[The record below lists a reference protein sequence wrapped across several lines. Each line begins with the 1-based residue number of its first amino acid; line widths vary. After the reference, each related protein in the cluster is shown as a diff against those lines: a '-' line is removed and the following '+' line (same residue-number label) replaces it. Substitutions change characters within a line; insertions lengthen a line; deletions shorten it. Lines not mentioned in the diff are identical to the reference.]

1 MTEKDQLWKDL
12 KAQWAQL
19 KRGSNA
25 TETEKGK
32 AKERINEIQ
41 DKLGLERTKWDQP
54 RQPGSHLTSS
64 ASSGS
69 GSSGSSGGD
78 NVLIEKVLGTVLEM
92 RREMN
97 DQLLEVQQRLNK
109 MGVPT
114 PS

>member
-1 MTEKDQLWKDL
+1 MTEKDELWKDL

-25 TETEKGK
+25 SESDKGK

-54 RQPGSHLTSS
+54 RQPGSHLTSKS
-64 ASSGS
+64 N
-69 GSSGSSGGD
+69 SGGND
-78 NVLIEKVLGTVLEM
+78 PLIEKVLGTVLDM

-97 DQLLEVQQRLNK
+97 EQLMQVQQQINK
-109 MGVPT
+109 MGGVT

>member
-64 ASSGS
+64 GS
-69 GSSGSSGGD
+69 GSSGSGGD